1 MELFTKSSARLTFYE
16 VTMIDSFVKQILT
29 LLLLAVFLL
38 TSCAREKIDILK
50 DSKVRSAT
58 EDILTFQ
65 DRPQKAA
72 SEYRW
77 TALREYEQF
86 IKDNKGSRSA
96 SMADSPHQLANIYM
110 KIEENTFQQRK
121 GKYDHSRSRLLY
133 NEILSIYPNR
143 PGNEEILYQLA
154 HGYLDDGNWESSV
167 AILERLIKDYPEG
180 QFTQE
185 AYFRLGEYYYGLGQV
200 SKSVSYYHQVLRKDD
215 YNFYDKALYKL
226 GWVLFQGKDYEGA
239 ADKFI
244 SLLERRKAKLI
255 SDGTGEIGEIL
266 IIKRGMVWA

>member
-1 MELFTKSSARLTFYE
+1 
-16 VTMIDSFVKQILT
+16 MIDSFVKQILT
-29 LLLLAVFLL
+29 LFFLAIFLL
-38 TSCAREKIDILK
+38 TSCAREKIEILK

-96 SMADSPHQLANIYM
+96 SMADSMHQLANIYM

-121 GKYDHSRSRLLY
+121 GRYDHSRSRLLY
-133 NEILSIYPNR
+133 NEILSLYPNR

-154 HGYLDDGNWESSV
+154 HGYLDDG
-167 AILERLIKDYPEG
+167 D
-180 QFTQE
+180 
-185 AYFRLGEYYYGLGQV
+185 
-200 SKSVSYYHQVLRKDD
+200 
-215 YNFYDKALYKL
+215 
-226 GWVLFQGKDYEGA
+226 
-239 ADKFI
+239 
-244 SLLERRKAKLI
+244 
-255 SDGTGEIGEIL
+255 
-266 IIKRGMVWA
+266 